1 MTLWV
6 FVKQATRD
14 WVLETWI
21 EFLMSRKPKHLSLH
35 FDGVRINDDL
45 EGLSDKESLLRRCEE
60 HIEKETG
67 FKVSVAEK
75 QHLNMLELISQS
87 SSDTRE
93 NKDVPAAF
101 LQGENSILCGLWRV
115 VERKNA
121 VLEAMQTCSSQEIT
135 YFDERRRRTYRQC
148 ASMLKTTLTPV
159 YGLPR
164 EIPKELLLHVES
176 EEGPV
181 CLSIKRL
188 ELVHDA
194 DSDASL
200 DIFHGATAYRLTW
213 NTLKSML
220 GKAADESLI
229 VSFLL
234 GHVKEEPDR
243 SEADDYD
250 VLQLTPDCPLLIDD
264 ENEIYFQDTNFLYTR
279 RETTSFR

>member
-1 MTLWV
+1 
-6 FVKQATRD
+6 
-14 WVLETWI
+14 
-21 EFLMSRKPKHLSLH
+21 
-35 FDGVRINDDL
+35 
-45 EGLSDKESLLRRCEE
+45 
-60 HIEKETG
+60 
-67 FKVSVAEK
+67 
-75 QHLNMLELISQS
+75 
-87 SSDTRE
+87 
-93 NKDVPAAF
+93 
-101 LQGENSILCGLWRV
+101 
-115 VERKNA
+115 
-121 VLEAMQTCSSQEIT
+121 
-135 YFDERRRRTYRQC
+135 
-148 ASMLKTTLTPV
+148 MLKTTLTPV